1 MATHADQSKETY
13 LVHCFVRDPMASERE
28 LSCELTGMRS
38 GVGRADAEVL
48 VSLQRVTG
56 ALVEL
61 CLEEDWH

>member
-1 MATHADQSKETY
+1 
-13 LVHCFVRDPMASERE
+13 MASERE

-38 GVGRADAEVL
+38 GVGRVDAEVL

-61 CLEEDWH
+61 CLEEDRH